1 MQLKLM
7 LMTSYTTAPQS
18 LEFELSP
25 KMSHLFTSRSKELM
39 LMTSY
44 NFAPQSFELGVLP
57 KSSYTIASWSKL
69 LDLLLITSYTFAP
82 QSTKLLDFVLNLEFL
97 NLGVIVNLLW
107 LHS

>member
-1 MQLKLM
+1 
-7 LMTSYTTAPQS
+7 
-18 LEFELSP
+18 
-25 KMSHLFTSRSKELM
+25 
-39 LMTSY
+39 MTSY

>member
-1 MQLKLM
+1 
-7 LMTSYTTAPQS
+7 
-18 LEFELSP
+18 
-25 KMSHLFTSRSKELM
+25 
-39 LMTSY
+39 MTSY

-57 KSSYTIASWSKL
+57 KSSYTIASWLKL

>member
-1 MQLKLM
+1 
-7 LMTSYTTAPQS
+7 
-18 LEFELSP
+18 
-25 KMSHLFTSRSKELM
+25 MSHSFASRSKELM

-82 QSTKLLDFVLNLEFL
+82 QLTKLLDFVLNLEFL
-97 NLGVIVNLLW
+97 NFGVIVNLLW

>member
-1 MQLKLM
+1 MLLKLM

-25 KMSHLFTSRSKELM
+25 KMSHSFASRSKELT

-82 QSTKLLDFVLNLEFL
+82 QSTKLGFVLNLEFL
-97 NLGVIVNLLW
+97 NLGIIVNLLW
-107 LHS
+107 LHP